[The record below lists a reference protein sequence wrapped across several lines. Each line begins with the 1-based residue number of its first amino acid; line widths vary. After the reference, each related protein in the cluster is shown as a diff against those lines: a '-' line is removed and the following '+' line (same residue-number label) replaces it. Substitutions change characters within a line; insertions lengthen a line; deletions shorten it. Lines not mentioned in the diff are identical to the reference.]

1 MFAKKKAVWYHEK
14 GKMNQFITRKEIIMK
29 KIICALLALVMM
41 LSLAACGGAAEPKTD
56 NVVTVWAWD
65 EAFNIKAANEAAAIY
80 KTINPDVTIEVVT
93 MAQDDI
99 VQKLNTALAAGSYE
113 GLPEVVLV
121 EDYRIQ
127 GFLKN
132 FGNEFADLSDI
143 AKPEDFASFKTA
155 VNVVD
160 GKLYGIPFD
169 SGVAAMFY
177 RLDLVEEAGYTEAD
191 MQNITWEKY
200 IEVGK
205 AIKEKCGVDMMTM
218 DPSDL
223 GQIRMM
229 LQSAGS
235 WYTDAE
241 GKVAV
246 ANNPAM
252 VAAVET
258 YLDLFNSGV
267 TIEAV
272 GWDQFVGAFQT
283 GKVWSVSNGC
293 WISASVVAAEDLAG
307 KWAVAPFPRMGRY
320 EGSANGSSC
329 GGAGWYVLKN
339 VGDTDAAKDYIKNT
353 FASSV
358 ELMNTLATEIN
369 LISTL
374 NAASSAENYA
384 KGVDFYGGQA
394 IFADLFAWQDNVPAV
409 NYGMHTYQIESKMT
423 EAVQAIK
430 DGGDIE
436 TVLADYQAQI
446 EAEVR

>member
-1 MFAKKKAVWYHEK
+1 
-14 GKMNQFITRKEIIMK
+14 MK

-246 ANNPAM
+246 ANNPA
-252 VAAVET
+252 
-258 YLDLFNSGV
+258 
-267 TIEAV
+267 
-272 GWDQFVGAFQT
+272 
-283 GKVWSVSNGC
+283 
-293 WISASVVAAEDLAG
+293 
-307 KWAVAPFPRMGRY
+307 
-320 EGSANGSSC
+320 
-329 GGAGWYVLKN
+329 
-339 VGDTDAAKDYIKNT
+339 
-353 FASSV
+353 
-358 ELMNTLATEIN
+358 
-369 LISTL
+369 
-374 NAASSAENYA
+374 
-384 KGVDFYGGQA
+384 
-394 IFADLFAWQDNVPAV
+394 
-409 NYGMHTYQIESKMT
+409 
-423 EAVQAIK
+423 
-430 DGGDIE
+430 
-436 TVLADYQAQI
+436 
-446 EAEVR
+446 